1 MDEIPA
7 GAGAVPG
14 SLRDFLMRGLGMRD
28 LPDVQLLEYLVGEGK
43 LKRDDIEEFL
53 LGAQLHQ
60 RTVSDHIIAAQVAT
74 EMELLSVSAR
84 LYDMEVV
91 PIADICVDS
100 SALNLIRADQTRN
113 LQVLPYG
120 RSPQGELLVAISDPG
135 HKEPIMRELSS
146 MLPKEKIA
154 LRLAPASHLA
164 LAIDKAH
171 RGVQEVVAGSQYAKD
186 AFEPAHF
193 RAQPASDSAQ
203 VKLFTDL
210 LSEAVNE
217 GASDIHVEPQGR
229 DYLLRTRVDGKLY
242 EKLHVPSQIGIPLI
256 AYIKVQAEMPGHDKR
271 SLQDGS
277 FSAIVQDR
285 RIDMRVVT
293 TPVVGEPGEDI
304 EQAVLRIQDP
314 GRALLTLQELG
325 MTDLNYERFLNTIQ
339 QPYGFAVIAGPTGSG
354 KTTTLYAA
362 LQVVVRPEVKVIS
375 IEDPVELRLA
385 GVSQIEV
392 PRAGDNRWGFHD
404 ALEHIVRA
412 DPNIIMV
419 GEMRDADT
427 ARVAINASLTGHFVY
442 STLHANSAL
451 TTIIRLG
458 ELGVEPFLI
467 SEALEMVVAQRLVRR
482 VCPKCAE
489 TYTATLKE
497 LQALKVSELELEVLR
512 EQGARGLD
520 LQRAAD
526 SGCRDCFGRGYKGRT
541 GIHEVLIVSDEM
553 RQAILDR
560 APMREL
566 ARMAR
571 DTGMTSLREDG
582 WAKVKNGITT
592 LEELNTEV
600 KWGT

>member
-1 MDEIPA
+1 MDEIPS
-7 GAGAVPG
+7 GAGAVSG
-14 SLRDFLMRGLGMRD
+14 SLRDFLMSGLGLKD
-28 LPDVQLLEYLVGEGK
+28 LHDVQLLEYLVQKGR
-43 LKRDDIEEFL
+43 LDRNDVEEFL

-60 RTVSDHIIAAQVAT
+60 RTLSDHAISTKIT
-74 EMELLSVSAR
+74 GEMELLEIGAR

-91 PIADICVDS
+91 PIADIDVDS
-100 SALNLIRADQTRN
+100 AALSLIRPDLTRH

-135 HKEPIMRELSS
+135 HKEPLARELANL
-146 MLPKEKIA
+146 LPKEKIA
-154 LRLAPASHLA
+154 LRLAAASHLA
-164 LAIDKAH
+164 MAIDKAH
-171 RGVQEVVAGSQYAKD
+171 HAVQEIVAGSEYASGD
-186 AFEPAHF
+186 FEPAHL
-193 RAQPASDSAQ
+193 RARPSSDSPQ

-210 LSEAVNE
+210 LSEAIAE
-217 GASDIHVEPQGR
+217 GASDIHIEPQGK
-229 DYLLRTRVDGKLY
+229 DYLIRTRVDGKLY
-242 EKLHVPSQIGIPLI
+242 EKLHVPNQIGVPLI
-256 AYIKVQAEMPGHDKR
+256 AYVKVQSDMASHDKR

-277 FSAIVQDR
+277 FSALVQGR

-304 EQAVLRIQDP
+304 EQAVMRIQDP
-314 GRALLTLQELG
+314 NRALLSLQELG
-325 MTDLNYERFLNTIQ
+325 MTDANYERFLRTIQ

-362 LQVVVRPEVKVIS
+362 LQVVVRPEVKVVS
-375 IEDPVELRLA
+375 IEDPVELRLP
-385 GVSQIEV
+385 GVRQIEV
-392 PRAGDNRWGFHD
+392 PRAGDNRWGFQA

-442 STLHANSAL
+442 STIHANSAL

-482 VCPKCAE
+482 VCPKCSE
-489 TYTATLKE
+489 TYTTTLEE
-497 LQALKVSELELEVLR
+497 LQALKVPESELEALR

-520 LQRAAD
+520 LKHASA
-526 SGCRDCFGRGYKGRT
+526 SGCRDCVGRGYKGRT
-541 GIHEVLIVSDEM
+541 GIHEVLIVSDEI

-560 APMREL
+560 APMREI
-566 ARMAR
+566 AKMAR
-571 DTGMTSLREDG
+571 DAGMTSLREDG
-582 WAKVKNGITT
+582 WAKVKSGITT

-600 KWGT
+600 KWST